1 MAPIFVR
8 RSCRFGDFRSVVDV
22 VVARVSG
29 ACGFTGPLLRF
40 LGPMPPLGETCGLT
54 RPKECAEVLS
64 DQEKKELKR
73 QIKSNQHEVF
83 VVSVDEMDAI
93 VRSSSKGDLPHIK
106 NAWQKLRGKAEA
118 GANYYAAAGDLR
130 TLSKL
135 VDDLGG
141 LTTEAYV
148 KVYGGKPHII
158 LKGRPGLRRILTGT
172 KYGIRNPKVIT
183 MGLGRAGAIHA
194 AKSGGILSIVLLS
207 AYRVADYFL
216 ADNATLSQ
224 LIGSLATDVVKVG
237 IATGAS
243 IAVASAFVGL
253 GFAIAVGP
261 IAAVI
266 AVGIA
271 TSLALDILD
280 DHYGITDRV
289 IAGLDDIGENMQ
301 NEIESVKQSFYQKA
315 GNLADS
321 VFDYAVDSARAVLIN
336 TAKHALDRFLSRGP
350 RIR

>member
-1 MAPIFVR
+1 M
-8 RSCRFGDFRSVVDV
+8 
-22 VVARVSG
+22 
-29 ACGFTGPLLRF
+29 
-40 LGPMPPLGETCGLT
+40 
-54 RPKECAEVLS
+54 LS

-83 VVSVDEMDAI
+83 VVSIDEMDAI

-141 LTTEAYV
+141 FATKAYV

-194 AKSGGILSIVLLS
+194 AKSGGILTIVLLS
-207 AYRVADYFL
+207 AYRVVDYFL

-243 IAVASAFVGL
+243 IAVASALVGL

-266 AVGIA
+266 VIGSI
-271 TSLALDILD
+271 TSLALGVLD

-315 GNLADS
+315 GNLAGS
-321 VFDYAVDSARAVLIN
+321 VFDYVVDSAKPVLIN